1 MDIFVIFLAL
11 GLAIGLYT
19 YVFLISIAND
29 ID

>member
-11 GLAIGLYT
+11 VLAIGLYT
-19 YVFLISIAND
+19 YVFLISIANV